1 MKEIKPISDN
11 GLLLCDAKY
20 SLIDCLLAW
29 FFFYYNSVHA
39 YIACWDT
46 WVITHDYPL
55 RSVTKKLE
63 WFKISTVIDEWKIK
77 RNYVVFALRCWIWHY
92 MLRCETCGF
101 CIAVRTFRI
110 RCWTCRSWK
119 NMPNIEWITHGQVG
133 NAL

>member
-1 MKEIKPISDN
+1 MKEIKTISDN

-46 WVITHDYPL
+46 WGITHDYPL
-55 RSVTKKLE
+55 RSITKKLE
-63 WFKISTVIDEWKIK
+63 RFKISTVIDEWKIE
-77 RNYVVFALRCWIWHY
+77 RNYVVFALRCWIRRY
-92 MLRCETCGF
+92 MSRCETCGF
-101 CIAVRTFRI
+101 CIAVWTFRI
-110 RCWTCRSWK
+110 RCWTCQSRQ